1 MIRTQSEMA
10 ITFSRFFKKAEL
22 RCRCGCD
29 EAKMDSKFLAKL
41 DTLRSRYGKP
51 IVLSSA
57 YRCPKH
63 NESQGGVV
71 DSPHTEGIAVDIL
84 ITGKAAHYL
93 LGLIVQLDFQGVGIS
108 QKGDHNRR
116 FIHIDDKTE
125 GTRPWVWSY

>member
-1 MIRTQSEMA
+1 MITG
-10 ITFSRFFKKAEL
+10 FSRFFKKAEL

-29 EAKMDSKFLAKL
+29 EAKMDGKFLSKL

-63 NESQGGVV
+63 NESQGGVI
-71 DSPHTEGIAVDIL
+71 DSPHTQGIAVDIL
-84 ITGKAAHYL
+84 VNGKESHCL
-93 LGLIVQLDFQGVGIS
+93 LQLIMEMNFSGVGVS
-108 QKGDHNRR
+108 QKGDHKAR
-116 FIHIDDKTE
+116 FIHVDDKTE